1 MSKTTLICRLAV
13 AFIGAIA
20 TVAIGQ
26 PAFSDPVWNVGGSVS
41 VDGTNAPN
49 NFSQTTT
56 LTLGT
61 TTIDSG
67 ALNLTS
73 SIVDEPGG
81 AEWLVLDYST
91 VSGAPIVGNVNSSWQ
106 LQALEPLS
114 NPANSLGYYFDWS
127 SNGTLLTP
135 TQSFG
140 GGTPGTNPITG
151 SGTVFVN
158 NTFCPYT
165 SCSYINTSNNTV
177 NFFASTSDYATAPG
191 NNGSAFETANDFEI
205 GVEMQPVPAP
215 LIGFGLPAFLSVG
228 GVLLLGVL
236 KRKAVI
242 FQE

>member
-1 MSKTTLICRLAV
+1 MQLIANSEHGRGPENYSDETIGAETSPELMSRFVTQSPHSPGKVKGEAKMSKTTLICRLAV

-158 NTFCPYT
+158 NTFAHIQAVAT
-165 SCSYINTSNNTV
+165 SI
-177 NFFASTSDYATAPG
+177 
-191 NNGSAFETANDFEI
+191 
-205 GVEMQPVPAP
+205 
-215 LIGFGLPAFLSVG
+215 L
-228 GVLLLGVL
+228 
-236 KRKAVI
+236 VI
-242 FQE
+242 IP